1 MDKQFGELL
10 VELGKI
16 DQPTLDRALGLQE
29 ARGDRLGDILTM
41 LGVLSDSDKASALS
55 QLLSIPHAGPD
66 DFPDQPVMGD
76 KVSVKFLKESK
87 IVPLEE
93 QEDRLHVAMADP
105 LDSYAIKAME
115 MIAEKPVSVRVAT
128 EQDIATAIAKIY
140 EAGRTALEDL
150 YDDIGGQ
157 IDTADQKTD
166 IARLK
171 DLASEAPVIRL
182 VNLLISRALD
192 ERASDIHIEP
202 FDNHLIV
209 RYRVDGILR
218 EKNSPPAKLTPA
230 ITSRIKLMARLNIAE
245 RRLAQDGRIRF
256 PYQGREI
263 DIRVSTVPTI
273 HGESVVMRL
282 LDKAA
287 LIFELRALGLDA
299 RVEATFMEVLRLPHG
314 VVIVTGP
321 TGSGKSTTL
330 YAGLS
335 ILNTTEK
342 KLITVEEPVEYQ
354 LRGVNQIEVKPRIDL
369 TFAKILRSVV
379 RQDPDIIMIGEIR
392 DLETAEIAVQSALT
406 GHLVLSTLHTNNAA
420 SAITR
425 LLDMGVE
432 DYLITSTL
440 NAIVGQRLV
449 RVLCPQC
456 RESFE
461 PSPALVERLDLKR
474 YANGNDLTLFR
485 PKGCDSCDG
494 AGYSGRAG
502 IFELL
507 VMNDEIRGLVLKN
520 ADANAIHQA
529 AVAAGMGTM
538 YEDGMRK
545 ALDGVTT
552 VEEIL
557 RVTRITEVMAD

>member
-1 MDKQFGELL
+1 MHKQFGELL

-16 DQPTLDRALGLQE
+16 DQPTLDRALGLQK

-55 QLLSIPHAGPD
+55 LQLSIPHAGPD

-76 KVSVKFLKESK
+76 KVSIKFLKESK
-87 IVPLEE
+87 IVPLREH
-93 QEDRLHVAMADP
+93 EDQLLVAMADP

-115 MIAEKPVSVRVAT
+115 MIAERPVSVRIAT
-128 EQDIATAIAKIY
+128 EQDIATAIARIY
-140 EAGRTALEDL
+140 EAGRGALEDL

-157 IDTADQKTD
+157 IDAADQKTD

-230 ITSRIKLMARLNIAE
+230 ITSRVKLMARLNIAE

-299 RVEATFMEVLRLPHG
+299 GVEATFMDVLRLPHG

-474 YANGNDLTLFR
+474 YTNGNDLTLFR
-485 PKGCDSCDG
+485 PRGCDSCDG

-545 ALDGVTT
+545 ALDGMTT
-552 VEEIL
+552 VEEVL
-557 RVTRITEVMAD
+557 RVTRITEEIAD